1 MVAGPHRA
9 RLTAPAM
16 LAATHAADS
25 SPPPPP
31 RSLSSWI
38 AQAREGVERRQQQSD
53 DSDEGEHPVQT
64 ACILAPD

>member
-9 RLTAPAM
+9 HLTAPASM
-16 LAATHAADS
+16 LATHAADA
-25 SPPPPP
+25 P

-38 AQAREGVERRQQQSD
+38 AQARQGVERRQQQAD
-53 DSDEGEHPVQT
+53 DSDEGERPVQT

>member
-16 LAATHAADS
+16 LAEHAADA
-25 SPPPPP
+25 P

-38 AQAREGVERRQQQSD
+38 AQARQGVERRQQQAD